1 MLSIQEIPDA
11 IAKATKA
18 VDKLTKDVAIVR
30 ECLHEQADVCMQT
43 HTADVWFQLPTA
55 DILKKLLADLE
66 KAKAVLKTLTDLQTL
81 LNTTLSDALKGK

>member
-18 VDKLTKDVAIVR
+18 VDKLTKDVAIVQ
-30 ECLHEQADVCMQT
+30 ECVHETADVCMQT
-43 HTADVWFQLPTA
+43 HTADVWFKLPTA
-55 DILKKLLADLE
+55 DVLKKLRADLE
-66 KAKAVLKTLTDLQTL
+66 KAKAELKTLTDLQNL